1 MKTPSF
7 DVRFELEGWTLFWAD
22 VELTD
27 AGQDQLPQLLDDVA
41 RRVRARYER
50 SALTDDPTVTALRK
64 LFRRAGT
71 DPTRYRPSSEALLR
85 RLVKGEPIPA
95 IHPFVDINNCL
106 SAELAVPCCVM
117 AEGTFEPPYVFRAGA
132 PGESYISLRGP
143 INLEGKPLLCD
154 AAGPLDTPITGNERV
169 KVTDDTRRGW
179 MVVYCPSETVEADM
193 VGETLAK
200 LADAAPVIKIL
211 EMAASGH

>member
-7 DVRFELEGWTLFWAD
+7 DVRFELEGWMLFWAD

-27 AGQDQLPQLLDDVA
+27 AGQDQLPHLLDDVA
-41 RRVRARYER
+41 RRVRARYEG

-85 RLVKGEPIPA
+85 RLVKGEDLPL

-106 SAELAVPCCVM
+106 VRRARSPVLRDGRGNVRATLCLSRGCARRKLHLTPR
-117 AEGTFEPPYVFRAGA
+117 ADQSRGKAASLRRAGTA
-132 PGESYISLRGP
+132 RHAYYGER
-143 INLEGKPLLCD
+143 
-154 AAGPLDTPITGNERV
+154 
-169 KVTDDTRRGW
+169 TRQSHR
-179 MVVYCPSETVEADM
+179 
-193 VGETLAK
+193 
-200 LADAAPVIKIL
+200 
-211 EMAASGH
+211 